1 MENAV
6 EALKMAFAVILLTLA
21 LSLSIAYFSK
31 ARSTSEM
38 VLQSADA
45 QRYYDYT
52 KYNLPE
58 DPSGN
63 RIVGYETIIPTL
75 YKYDKER
82 YKVVFKEGNYDI
94 ETGTLSNVVP
104 LKIYESTTTR
114 ANWSHGYI
122 NDFDGKTTWNSIED
136 DMRICSFDIIEETQR
151 NEPWVGNSEQ
161 IKLHLDAIF
170 SGGTYI
176 LPQYI
181 LGSNHE
187 ISYHNNPLS
196 HRKNKF
202 VEQIGE
208 IKTTTKIDED
218 EFSEGSIMGS
228 KTTTKRIITYT
239 LIN

>member
-21 LSLSIAYFSK
+21 LSLTITLFSK
-31 ARSTSEM
+31 ARATAEV
-38 VLQSADA
+38 VLHSSDETA
-45 QRYYDYT
+45 YYDYT
-52 KYNLPE
+52 KYDLPE

-82 YKVVFKEGNYDI
+82 YKVVFKKGDYDST
-94 ETGTLSNVVP
+94 TGTLSNVKSLP
-104 LKIYESTTTR
+104 IYESTSTR
-114 ANWSHGYI
+114 ANWSKNYT
-122 NDFDGKTTWNSIED
+122 NDFDGRTTYNSTYNE
-136 DMRICSFDIIEETQR
+136 MSICSFDIVEEAQR

-170 SGGTYI
+170 SGGIYK
-176 LPQYI
+176 LPQYLDRTI
-181 LGSNHE
+181 NYS
-187 ISYHNNPLS
+187 NNPLS
-196 HRKNKF
+196 KRTNKF

-208 IKTTTKIDED
+208 VTNTKANDVEGTETVIGNKTTK
-218 EFSEGSIMGS
+218 
-228 KTTTKRIITYT
+228 KRIITYI